1 MNVYAFPRSVYDQ
14 KPRVER
20 SDYWDDDGTKL
31 FRPVK
36 TKVCG
41 AELQETLPRE
51 SDWTLEWQTKFI
63 ADGCTNS
70 LVMHMRKTVLTLLI
84 K

>member
-1 MNVYAFPRSVYDQ
+1 MNVCAFPRSVYDQ
-14 KPRVER
+14 KLHVER
-20 SDYWDDDGTKL
+20 SDYWDNDGTKL

-36 TKVCG
+36 PKVCG
-41 AELQETLPRE
+41 AERQETLSRE

-70 LVMHMRKTVLTLLI
+70 LVVRMRKTILTLLI